1 MHATSNDPSSSTRSC
16 GPCRH
21 ARAATSSRPTTA
33 RTRPA
38 RSCSSPGRFRCLAFL
53 DRAGPDRR
61 RASAPQQRLPP
72 TRRDPRRARAHGRWR
87 QRGLSDRARARR
99 NQWVHLAIGSRQA
112 PLPQQLGRDLFS
124 VLTATEL
131 MGKTVDSRLGRRL
144 SGRDALIG
152 SSPRA
157 IRRQG
162 VHVRPRAISAAGS
175 TITFIDA
182 RPRDG
187 HLGDGLRRQRF
198 LHPLARLRRRR
209 SCHPRA
215 RGVTA
220 VPRLYF
226 LGMPWQHN
234 PRLRAHRLGQTRRPT
249 HRRPD
254 LEARIRPRRRP
265 GPTTADGDGIADHLE
280 NS

>member
-1 MHATSNDPSSSTRSC
+1 V
-16 GPCRH
+16 
-21 ARAATSSRPTTA
+21 RAV
-33 RTRPA
+33 
-38 RSCSSPGRFRCLAFL
+38 
-53 DRAGPDRR
+53 
-61 RASAPQQRLPP
+61 Q
-72 TRRDPRRARAHGRWR
+72 
-87 QRGLSDRARARR
+87 ARARGYLVETDDR
-99 NQWVHLAIGSRQA
+99 AYEAGQIVLATGPFQTPRIPRSRRTWPPACISSTAATTADPTRSQTGPCSWSVAPTRAFRSRASSPQPIGPPRDRFATGSA
-112 PLPQQLGRDLFS
+112 PAAAWTRPLQC
-124 VLTATEL
+124 LTATEL

-220 VPRLYF
+220 VPVSTSSACPGSTTRGSALI
-226 LGMPWQHN
+226 GWVKHDAQH
-234 PRLRAHRLGQTRRPT
+234 
-249 HRRPD
+249 
-254 LEARIRPRRRP
+254 
-265 GPTTADGDGIADHLE
+265 IADQISKLASVHVDAPDRLPLMATA
-280 NS
+280 

>member
-1 MHATSNDPSSSTRSC
+1 V
-16 GPCRH
+16 
-21 ARAATSSRPTTA
+21 RAV
-33 RTRPA
+33 
-38 RSCSSPGRFRCLAFL
+38 
-53 DRAGPDRR
+53 
-61 RASAPQQRLPP
+61 Q
-72 TRRDPRRARAHGRWR
+72 
-87 QRGLSDRARARR
+87 ARARGYLVETDDR
-99 NQWVHLAIGSRQA
+99 AYEAGQIVLATGPFQTPRIPRSRRTWPPACISSTAATTADPTRSQTGPCSWSVAPTRAFRSRASSPQPIGPPRDRFATGSA
-112 PLPQQLGRDLFS
+112 PAAAWTRPLQC
-124 VLTATEL
+124 LTATEL

-162 VHVRPRAISAAGS
+162 VHVRPRAIGAAGS